1 MPRRS
6 TQYQHSALS
15 TQHSAHSTQ
24 DSALSTV
31 KIYTRTGDAG
41 ETSLF
46 GGARV
51 PKSDARIEAYGTIDE
66 LNSFLGVARAGWPES
81 PIDAQLAAAQSDLF
95 EIGAHLASP
104 GTSRF
109 PGVDAVRIEELEH
122 GIDAMEME
130 LAPLK
135 NFILPGGSLAASQ
148 LHVARTV
155 CRRAERLVVALS
167 DDSAPTRS
175 SIAYLNRLS
184 DYLFVAA
191 RFANHRL
198 GVADVEWHRAARP
211 PA

>member
-1 MPRRS
+1 
-6 TQYQHSALS
+6 
-15 TQHSAHSTQ
+15 
-24 DSALSTV
+24 V
-31 KIYTRTGDAG
+31 KIYTGTGDRG

-51 PKSDARIEAYGTIDE
+51 PKNDPRIDAYGTIDE
-66 LNSFLGVARAGWPES
+66 LNSCLGVVLTTEPDSRLLE
-81 PIDAQLAAAQSDLF
+81 AQRDLF

-109 PGVDAVRIEELEH
+109 TGVEASRLEGLER
-122 GIDAMEME
+122 GIDAMESE

-135 NFILPGGSLAASQ
+135 SFILPGGTPAAAQ

-155 CRRAERLVVALS
+155 CRRAERLVVALH
-167 DDSAPTRS
+167 DDDPATQS

-191 RFANHRL
+191 RHANHKR
-198 GVADVEWHRAARP
+198 GVEDVPWTR
-211 PA
+211 